1 MADTL
6 NLLSLKS
13 RHRVMETPA
22 CTIAGLG
29 VKPNTPTA
37 FRLINKMHAVARC
50 TFPRDSR
57 DTMRAD
63 YASRPPDRLDNIVSS
78 AVWLF
83 YCQHRRL
90 K

>member
-37 FRLINKMHAVARC
+37 FRLINTPIIATRTSRRSGGDECQCSVSHAAATSFPASSVA
-50 TFPRDSR
+50 P
-57 DTMRAD
+57 
-63 YASRPPDRLDNIVSS
+63 
-78 AVWLF
+78 
-83 YCQHRRL
+83 
-90 K
+90 